1 MIIMSPEETQK
12 MLKELLSKGTSEEE
26 MLTQLSLAEGC
37 GLKVWCQE
45 QVVPATGKKIHRWG
59 GYVTRCDDP
68 SENITEPVYGAWM
81 DGSCP
86 GKE

>member
-1 MIIMSPEETQK
+1 MKIEETQK
-12 MLKELLSKGTSEEE
+12 QFKALLSKGASEEE
-26 MLTQLSLAEGC
+26 MLKELSLSEGC

-45 QVVPATGKKIHRWG
+45 QVFGSDKKFHRWC

-68 SENITEPVYGAWM
+68 SENITEPEYGAWIE
-81 DGSCP
+81 GGCP